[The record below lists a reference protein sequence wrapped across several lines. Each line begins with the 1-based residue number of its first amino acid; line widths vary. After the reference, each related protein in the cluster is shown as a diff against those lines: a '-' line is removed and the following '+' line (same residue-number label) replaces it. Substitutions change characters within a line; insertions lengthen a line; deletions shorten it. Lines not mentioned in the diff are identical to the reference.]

1 MTGLLSSVDITVLT
15 IIFTVGI
22 IAAIMSGYPIMFTL
36 GALGFV
42 MGYLTIGPAVGDL
55 MYNRGFKFMLGYP
68 LLAMPLFVYMGYML
82 AESGITDN
90 LYQAIAVVTGGF
102 RGGLAIGTVIF
113 GTVLAAC
120 LGVITASTSML
131 TVLAL
136 GPMLKRGYNRP
147 LACGAICAAGC
158 LGIIIPPSIMF
169 VILGPLAEVSVG
181 KLFMGAFGPGLM
193 LSGMY
198 CIYIAVRSWLQPSI
212 APALPPEERAG
223 ISVAQKIR
231 MLATSMLPP
240 VILILSVL
248 GVIFMGIAPPTEAAA
263 SGCVAATVLALAYRK
278 FSFSL
283 FKKCLLET
291 GRTVSFALG
300 IGFFAVGMAA
310 VFIRLGCGGVIGDWI
325 LAVPGRWGSF
335 AAIMFAL
342 FILGMLMGWLPILF
356 IMIPVVMPI
365 LPELG
370 FDKVWFIMMMA
381 INLNMAFMTPPMALA
396 IFVLKG
402 TADPSFKITTA
413 EIIRGVIPFIIIIM
427 IGLVLMIIFPQIILF
442 LPNHMVR
449 AGW

>member
-1 MTGLLSSVDITVLT
+1 MIGVLSGVDITVLT
-15 IIFTVGI
+15 IVFTLGI
-22 IAAIMSGYPIMFTL
+22 IGAIMSGYPIMFTL
-36 GALGFV
+36 GALGIV
-42 MGYLTIGPAVGDL
+42 MGYLTMGPAVGDL
-55 MYNRGFKFMLGYP
+55 MYNRGFKFILGYP

-82 AESGITDN
+82 ANSGITDA
-90 LYQAIAVVTGGF
+90 LYHSIAVVTGSF
-102 RGGLAIGTVIF
+102 RGGLAIGTVLF

-136 GPMLKRGYNRP
+136 GPMLKRGYDRS
-147 LACGAICAAGC
+147 LACGSICAAGC

-193 LSGMY
+193 LSGLY
-198 CIYIAVRSWLQPSI
+198 CLYIALRSWLQPSV
-212 APALPPEERAG
+212 APAIPLEERM
-223 ISVAQKIR
+223 ISTARKIR
-231 MLATSMLPP
+231 MLAVSLLPP

-263 SGCVAATVLALAYRK
+263 SGCVAATGLALVYRK
-278 FSFSL
+278 FSFRM
-283 FKKCLLET
+283 FKECLLET
-291 GRTVSFALG
+291 GRVVSFALG

-356 IMIPVVMPI
+356 IMIPIVMPI
-365 LPELG
+365 LPALG

-402 TADPSFKITTA
+402 TADKSFGITTG
-413 EIIRGVIPFIIIIM
+413 EIIRGVVPFVAIIM
-427 IGLVLMIIFPQIILF
+427 IGLVLMIIFPQIIMW
-442 LPNHMVR
+442 LPDHMVR

>member
-1 MTGLLSSVDITVLT
+1 MIGVLSGVDVTILT
-15 IIFTVGI
+15 IIFTAGI
-22 IAAIMSGYPIMFTL
+22 IGAIMSGYPIMFTL
-36 GALGFV
+36 GALGII
-42 MGYLTIGPAVGDL
+42 MGYLTMGPAVGDL
-55 MYNRGFKFMLGYP
+55 MYNRGFKFILGYP

-82 AESGITDN
+82 ANSGITDA
-90 LYQAIAVVTGGF
+90 LYHAIAVVTGGF
-102 RGGLAIGTVIF
+102 RGGLAIGTVLF
-113 GTVLAAC
+113 GTILAAC

-158 LGIIIPPSIMF
+158 LGIIIPPSIML

-212 APALPPEERAG
+212 APSIPPEERMMSTA
-223 ISVAQKIR
+223 IKIK
-231 MLATSMLPP
+231 MLVVSLLPP
-240 VILILSVL
+240 VALILSVL

-263 SGCVAATVLALAYRK
+263 SGCVAATVLAIVYRK
-278 FSFSL
+278 FSFSM
-283 FKKCLLET
+283 FKQCLLDT
-291 GRTVSFALG
+291 GKTVSFALG

-356 IMIPVVMPI
+356 IMIPIVMPI
-365 LPELG
+365 LPALG

-402 TADPSFKITTA
+402 TADKSFKITTG

-427 IGLVLMIIFPQIILF
+427 IGLVLMIIFPQIILW
-442 LPNHMVR
+442 LPNQMVR
-449 AGW
+449 TGW

>member
-1 MTGLLSSVDITVLT
+1 MSGALSGVDITVLT

-22 IAAIMSGYPIMFTL
+22 IGAIMSGYPIMFTL
-36 GALGFV
+36 GALGIL
-42 MGYLTIGPAVGDL
+42 MGYLTIGSAVGDL
-55 MYNRGFKFMLGYP
+55 MYNRGFKFILGYP

-82 AESGITDN
+82 AESGITDA
-90 LYQAIAVVTGGF
+90 LYHSIAVVTGSF
-102 RGGLAIGTVIF
+102 RGGLAIGTVLF

-136 GPMLKRGYNRP
+136 GPMLRRGYDRS
-147 LACGAICAAGC
+147 LACGSICAAGC

-193 LSGMY
+193 LSAMY
-198 CIYIAVRSWLQPSI
+198 CTYIAVRSWLQPNI
-212 APALPPEERAG
+212 APAIPLEERM
-223 ISVAQKIR
+223 ISTARKIR
-231 MLATSMLPP
+231 MLATSLLPP

-263 SGCVAATVLALAYRK
+263 SGCVAATVLAIIYRK
-278 FSFSL
+278 FSFAT

-291 GRTVSFALG
+291 GRVVSFALG
-300 IGFFAVGMAA
+300 IGFLAVGMAA
-310 VFIRLGCGGVIGDWI
+310 IFIRLGCGGVIGDWI

-356 IMIPVVMPI
+356 IMIPIVMPI
-365 LPELG
+365 LPALG

-402 TADPSFKITTA
+402 TADKSFGITTG
-413 EIIRGVIPFIIIIM
+413 EIIRGVVPFVAIIM
-427 IGLVLMIIFPQIILF
+427 IGLVLMIIFPQIIMW

-449 AGW
+449 TGW

>member
-1 MTGLLSSVDITVLT
+1 MSGALSGVDITILT
-15 IIFTVGI
+15 LVFTVGI

-36 GALGFV
+36 GALGIL
-42 MGYLTIGPAVGDL
+42 MGYLTIGSAVGDL
-55 MYNRGFKFMLGYP
+55 MYNRGFKFILGYP

-82 AESGITDN
+82 AESGITDS
-90 LYQAIAVVTGGF
+90 LYQAIAVVTGSF
-102 RGGLAIGTVIF
+102 RGGLAIGTVLF

-136 GPMLKRGYNRP
+136 GPMLRRGYNRS

-193 LSGMY
+193 LSALY
-198 CIYIAVRSWLQPSI
+198 CLYIALRSWLQPSI
-212 APALPPEERAG
+212 APAIPLEERM
-223 ISVAQKIR
+223 ISTARKIR

-263 SGCVAATVLALAYRK
+263 SGCIAATGLALVYRK
-278 FSFSL
+278 FSFTM

-291 GRTVSFALG
+291 GRVVSFSLG

-335 AAIMFAL
+335 GAIMFAL

-356 IMIPVVMPI
+356 IMIPIVMPI
-365 LPELG
+365 LPALG

-402 TADPSFKITTA
+402 TADSSFKITTG

-427 IGLVLMIIFPQIILF
+427 IGLVLMIIFPQIILW

>member
-1 MTGLLSSVDITVLT
+1 MSGALSGVDITVLT
-15 IIFTVGI
+15 IIFAAGI
-22 IAAIMSGYPIMFTL
+22 IGAIMSGFPLMFTL
-36 GALGFV
+36 GALGV
-42 MGYLTIGPAVGDL
+42 IMGYLTFGSAVGDL
-55 MYNRGFKFMLGYP
+55 MYNRGFKFILGYP
-68 LLAMPLFVYMGYML
+68 LLAMPLFVYMGFML
-82 AESGITDN
+82 ANSGITDA
-90 LYQAIAVVTGGF
+90 LYHSIAVVTGGF
-102 RGGLAIGTVIF
+102 RGGLAIGTVLF

-131 TVLAL
+131 
-136 GPMLKRGYNRP
+136 GPMLRRGYDRP
-147 LACGAICAAGC
+147 LACGTICAAGC

-193 LSGMY
+193 LSGLY
-198 CIYIAVRSWLQPSI
+198 CIYIAIRSWLQPSI
-212 APALPPEERAG
+212 APAIPLEDRM
-223 ISVAQKIR
+223 ISTARKIR
-231 MLATSMLPP
+231 MLATSLLPP

-263 SGCVAATVLALAYRK
+263 SGCVAATALAIVYRK
-278 FSFSL
+278 FNFSM
-283 FKKCLLET
+283 FKQCLLET

-310 VFIRLGCGGVIGDWI
+310 VFIRIGCGGIIGEWI

-342 FILGMLMGWLPILF
+342 FILGMLMDWLPILF
-356 IMIPVVMPI
+356 IMIPIVMPI
-365 LPELG
+365 LPILG

-402 TADPSFKITTA
+402 TADKSFNITTG
-413 EIIRGVIPFIIIIM
+413 EIIRGVAPYVAIIM
-427 IGLVLMIIFPQIILF
+427 VGLMLMIIFPQIILW